1 MSKETSDD
9 DKTEGWTYRRDNCT
23 GNVYCCVQV
32 IRHGVGMTSIQAT
45 VWNVGAS
52 DMKVYLRVGVVH
64 SSDEAFVMGVE
75 RRGNHV
81 REDERI
87 NGVDRRSA

>member
-23 GNVYCCVQV
+23 GKVYSCVQV
-32 IRHGVGMTSIQAT
+32 IRHGVGMTSIQAI
-45 VWNVGAS
+45 VWNVGGS
-52 DMKVYLRVGVVH
+52 GMNVCLSVGVAY
-64 SSDEAFVMGVE
+64 SSVEALVMRVE
-75 RRGNHV
+75 RRGGHV

-87 NGVDRRSA
+87 NGVNRRSA